1 MVATIVLPD
10 HCEACRVLLTGDAD
24 LVHAPVAAYITELTT
39 VYITSDAWINHFI
52 PNPEQL
58 PRNAIRIRPA
68 GGFGD
73 WPDDRKVNATR
84 VRAQFECFGESE
96 GAAMKIAMLLH
107 NIFSPMQRNMQGF
120 RAANTRI
127 TQTLGIT
134 GPVPATD
141 PDIQPLAPSRVLTV
155 DFEMLKMGVA

>member
-1 MVATIVLPD
+1 MVATLVLPD
-10 HCEACRVLLTGDAD
+10 HAEACRVLLTGEAD

-39 VYITSDAWINHFI
+39 VYITSDAWINHFL
-52 PNPEQL
+52 PDPSQL

-73 WPDDRKVNATR
+73 WPNDVKPGYTR
-84 VRAQFECFGESE
+84 VRAQFQCYGESE
-96 GAAMKIAMLLH
+96 AAASKIAMLLH
-107 NIFSPMQRNMQGF
+107 NIFAPTQRNKQGF

-134 GPVPATD
+134 GPIASVD
-141 PDIQPLAPSRVLTV
+141 PDVQPPAPKRTLTV